1 MNIIHHSLGGG
12 SIAPFHRREGGRMT
26 ESQKAIKE
34 YLARGGKIIRVHP
47 RSYNPLEGGVPSPI
61 GRAEWYD

>member
-1 MNIIHHSLGGG
+1 
-12 SIAPFHRREGGRMT
+12 MT